1 MYLEKSTNV
10 QFPVNRDFPLRL
22 LLLSNCVTE
31 SSRSVRPSVIF
42 DQLSC
47 FRFSLDV
54 MGGTPDRYV
63 SASSKNEEQAF
74 RSQKM
79 SPLSESRM

>member
-1 MYLEKSTNV
+1 MFN
-10 QFPVNRDFPLRL
+10 FPLTVIFSLRL

-31 SSRSVRPSVIF
+31 SCRSVRPSVIF
-42 DQLSC
+42 DQLFC
-47 FRFSLDV
+47 FRFSSDV
-54 MGGTPDRYV
+54 MGGTPERYV
-63 SASSKNEEQAF
+63 SMSNKNVEEAF